1 MLVLMETPL
10 SDIIKNRILE
20 QGPISFHDFMEMALY
35 YPDLGYYSST
45 PDKIGKH
52 GDYYTSPYFTNVFGN
67 VLAKQLEEMW
77 LLTGK
82 KNFTIVE
89 YGAGM
94 GSLCIDILRRLKHS
108 KKLYENLNYCIIEK
122 SEAMRQNEKKIIGPD
137 LINEK
142 IVWYDSIEEIP
153 SFTGCVLANE
163 VLDNFSVHKVIMKQ
177 NELKE
182 IFVDYDKGF
191 IEVLKPAPD
200 DLKEY
205 FAALGI
211 ELPNDFCAEV
221 NLEAIDWIERIS
233 SSLEKGFVITI
244 DYGYPSSELYQ
255 SYHRLGTIVCYN
267 KHTVND
273 LPYENIGQ
281 QDITA
286 HVNFSALK
294 IWGAKHGLN
303 NCGFTNQSQFLLG
316 LGLTEHLRKLEQ
328 HEKNSFEVRK
338 KLLLLHTLL
347 MSMGKKFKVLIQQ
360 KGLKNPFL
368 SGLQFCQPLI

>member
-1 MLVLMETPL
+1 METLL
-10 SDIIKNRILE
+10 SDIIKNKILE
-20 QGPISFHDFMEMALY
+20 EGPLSFHDFMEMALY
-35 YPDLGYYSST
+35 YPDLGYYSSS

-94 GSLCIDILRRLKHS
+94 GSLCVDILRRLKHS

-182 IFVDYDKGF
+182 IFVDYEKGF

-233 SSLEKGFVITI
+233 SSLEKGFVLTI
-244 DYGYPSSELYQ
+244 DYGYPSSELFQ

-273 LPYENIGQ
+273 LPYDNIGQ

-294 IWGAKHGLN
+294 FWGAKHGLS

-316 LGLTEHLRKLEQ
+316 LGLTEHLRKLEE

-338 KLLLLHTLL
+338 KLMLLHTLL

-360 KGLKNPFL
+360 KELKNPFL
-368 SGLQFCQPLI
+368 SGLQFCEPLI

>member
-1 MLVLMETPL
+1 METTL
-10 SDIIKNRILE
+10 TEIIKNKILE

-35 YPDLGYYSST
+35 YPELGYYTST
-45 PDKIGKH
+45 PDKIGKQ
-52 GDYYTSPYFTNVFGN
+52 GDYYTSPYLTNVFGN
-67 VLAKQLEEMW
+67 VIAKQLEEMW

-82 KNFTIVE
+82 EDFTIVE

-94 GSLCIDILRRLKHS
+94 GSLCVDILEHLKQHNNEFFI
-108 KKLYENLNYCIIEK
+108 KLKYCIVEK
-122 SEAMRQNEKKIIGPD
+122 SEVMRQKEKMTIGHD
-137 LINEK
+137 LINDK
-142 IVWYDSIEEIP
+142 VAWYDSIEEIP

-163 VLDNFSVHKVIMKQ
+163 VLDNFSVHKVIMKE

-182 IFVDYDKGF
+182 IFVDYNNDF
-191 IEVLKPAPD
+191 IEVLKPAHD

-205 FAALGI
+205 FTSLAI
-211 ELPNDFCAEV
+211 KLPNEFCAEV
-221 NLEAIDWIERIS
+221 NLEAIEWIKKIS
-233 SSLEKGFVITI
+233 SALKKGFVLTI

-273 LPYENIGQ
+273 LPYSNIGQ

-294 IWGAKHGLN
+294 FWGTKHGLK

-316 LGLTEHLRKLEQ
+316 LGLTEHLRKLE
-328 HEKNSFEVRK
+328 EKERDSFEVRK
-338 KLLLLHTLL
+338 KLMMLHTLL
-347 MSMGKKFKVLIQQ
+347 ISMGKKFKVLIQQ
-360 KGLKNPFL
+360 KGLSNPFL

>member
-1 MLVLMETPL
+1 METTL
-10 SDIIKNRILE
+10 SEIIKNKIRE

-35 YPDLGYYSST
+35 YPELGYYTSAA
-45 PDKIGKH
+45 DKIGKH
-52 GDYYTSPYFTNVFGN
+52 GDYYTSPYLTNVFGN
-67 VLAKQLEEMW
+67 VIAKQLEEMW

-82 KNFTIVE
+82 KDFTIVE

-94 GSLCIDILRRLKHS
+94 GSLCNDILDQLKQNKEFFKHL
-108 KKLYENLNYCIIEK
+108 KYC
-122 SEAMRQNEKKIIGPD
+122 
-137 LINEK
+137 INEK
-142 IVWYDSIEEIP
+142 IAWYDSIEEIP

-163 VLDNFSVHKVIMKQ
+163 VLDNFSVHKVIMKK

-182 IFVDYDKGF
+182 IFVDYDNCF
-191 IEVLKPAPD
+191 IEVKRPAHD
-200 DLKEY
+200 ELKEY
-205 FAALGI
+205 FAALAI

-221 NLEAIDWIERIS
+221 NLEAVEWIKRIS
-233 SSLEKGFVITI
+233 SSLDKGFVLTI

-255 SYHRLGTIVCYN
+255 SYHRRGTIVCYN

-273 LPYENIGQ
+273 LPYNNIGL

-294 IWGAKHGLN
+294 FWGAKHGLN

-316 LGLTEHLRKLEQ
+316 LGLTEHLRKLEE

-338 KLLLLHTLL
+338 KLMMLHTLF

-360 KGLKNPFL
+360 KGLKNPLL

>member
-1 MLVLMETPL
+1 VEITLSEIIKTKIQEHGPL
-10 SDIIKNRILE
+10 S
-20 QGPISFHDFMEMALY
+20 FYDFMEMALY
-35 YPDLGYYSST
+35 YPGLGYYTSAS
-45 PDKIGKH
+45 DKIGKR
-52 GDYYTSPYFTNVFGN
+52 GDYYTSPYLTNIFGN
-67 VLAKQLEEMW
+67 VIAKQLEEMW

-82 KNFTIVE
+82 KDFTVVE

-94 GSLCIDILRRLKHS
+94 GSLCNDILKQLKQN
-108 KKLYENLNYCIIEK
+108 KELYENIKYCIIEK
-122 SEAMRQNEKKIIGPD
+122 SEAMRQKEKKLIGDD
-137 LINEK
+137 LVNDK
-142 IVWYDSIEEIP
+142 IVWFDSIEEIP

-163 VLDNFSVHKVIMKQ
+163 VLDNFSVHKVIMKE

-182 IFVDYDKGF
+182 IFVDHDNGF
-191 IEVLKPAPD
+191 IEVLKPAQD

-205 FAALGI
+205 FSELGI

-221 NLEAIDWIERIS
+221 NLEAIEWIKKIS
-233 SSLEKGFVITI
+233 FTLKKGFVLTI

-255 SYHRLGTIVCYN
+255 SYRRLGTIVCYN

-273 LPYENIGQ
+273 LPYNNIGQ

-286 HVNFSALK
+286 HVNFSALDL
-294 IWGAKHGLN
+294 WGTKHGLN

-316 LGLTEHLRKLEQ
+316 LGLTEHLRKLE
-328 HEKNSFEVRK
+328 EKEKDNFEVRK
-338 KLLLLHTLL
+338 NLKMLHTLL

-360 KGLKNPFL
+360 KGLNNPFL

>member
-1 MLVLMETPL
+1 METPL
-10 SDIIKNRILE
+10 SDIIKNRILV

-35 YPDLGYYSST
+35 YPDLGYYSSS

-82 KNFTIVE
+82 KDFTIVE

-94 GSLCIDILRRLKHS
+94 GSLCVDILRRLKHS

-182 IFVDYDKGF
+182 VFVDYDKGF

-244 DYGYPSSELYQ
+244 DYGYPSSELYK

-316 LGLTEHLRKLEQ
+316 LGLTEHLRKLEE

-338 KLLLLHTLL
+338 KLVLLHTLL

>member
-1 MLVLMETPL
+1 MQRSLEKIIRDKIRSEGPL
-10 SDIIKNRILE
+10 
-20 QGPISFHDFMEMALY
+20 SFHDFMEMALY
-35 YPDLGYYSST
+35 YPGLGYYTSE
-45 PDKIGKH
+45 PGKIGKH
-52 GDYYTSPYFTNVFGN
+52 GDYYTAPHLSAVYGN
-67 VLAKQLEEMW
+67 LVAKQLEEMW
-77 LLTGK
+77 QLCGK
-82 KNFTIVE
+82 KDFTVVE

-94 GSLCIDILRRLKHS
+94 GSLCNDILDQVKQNKEFFKQLK
-108 KKLYENLNYCIIEK
+108 YCIIEK
-122 SEAMRQNEKKIIGPD
+122 SEAMRRKQMRIVAPG
-137 LINEK
+137 LVNEK
-142 IVWYDSIEEIP
+142 IAWYDSIEDIP

-163 VLDNFSVHKVIMKQ
+163 VLDNFSVHKVIMKE

-182 IFVDYDKGF
+182 IFVDYDNGF
-191 IEVLKPAPD
+191 IEVQKPAHD

-205 FAALGI
+205 FAALAI

-221 NLEAIDWIERIS
+221 NLEAVEWIKRIS
-233 SSLEKGFVITI
+233 SSLDKGFVLTI

-273 LPYENIGQ
+273 LPYNNIGL

-294 IWGAKHGLN
+294 FWGAKHGLN

-316 LGLTEHLRKLEQ
+316 LGLTEHLRKLE
-328 HEKNSFEVRK
+328 EKENNSFEVRK
-338 KLLLLHTLL
+338 KLMMLHTLL

-360 KGLKNPFL
+360 KGLTNPLL